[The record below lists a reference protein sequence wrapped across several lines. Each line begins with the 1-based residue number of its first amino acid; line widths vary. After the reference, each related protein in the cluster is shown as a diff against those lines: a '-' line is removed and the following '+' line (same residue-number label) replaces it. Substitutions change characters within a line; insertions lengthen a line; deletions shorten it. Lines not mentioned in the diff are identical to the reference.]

1 MGANATLGRLAGKRT
16 PAVVAA
22 ERAGI
27 AFRLHEYEH
36 DPRTP
41 SYGLEAVEELGLD
54 PQRVF
59 KTLVAEVDGTLTVAV
74 LPVDAQLDLRSLG
87 KRARLAEAKDAERAT
102 GYVAGGIS
110 PLGQRRALPTVVDES
125 ALGFDTINVSAGRRG
140 LELELAPAD
149 LVSLTGAR
157 TAAVASRRG

>member
-1 MGANATLGRLAGKRT
+1 MTANATLARVAGKRT

-41 SYGLEAVEELGLD
+41 SYGREAVEKLGLA
-54 PQRVF
+54 PERVF
-59 KTLVAEVDGTLTVAV
+59 KTLVADVDGTLTVAV
-74 LPVDAQLDLRSLG
+74 LPVDAQLDLRALG
-87 KRARLAEAKDAERAT
+87 KRARLAAAKDAERAT

-125 ALGFDTINVSAGRRG
+125 ALALETIHVSAGRRG

-149 LVSLTGAR
+149 LVELTSAR